1 MKVLY
6 FGDNSGRIRIGMS
19 CESLYVHCTL
29 FFSKV
34 VESTT
39 ICIGS
44 VTFEGSH

>member
-29 FFSKV
+29 FLSKV
-34 VESTT
+34 LELAT
-39 ICIGS
+39 ICSGGIS
-44 VTFEGSH
+44 YSSII